1 MIDLK
6 SVQIILYDEDGES
19 FSVDVHDVHRMHEL
33 ERDHSGELTDAED
46 TGELPSVGG
55 I

>member
-1 MIDLK
+1 MYL
-6 SVQIILYDEDGES
+6 VQIILYDEDGES
-19 FSVDVHDVHRMHEL
+19 FSVDVHDVHQMNDLDGE
-33 ERDHSGELTDAED
+33 HSGELQSDAEN